1 MGKDSTSNILYI
13 LGIIGSIMVVVNMII
28 HLAISLDVTL
38 LNRGLLAGG
47 YILVGVAFIALY
59 RDFDNYIPL
68 LVTIIWILQSFQ
80 PWVALFSLG
89 TPNLVSMSMY
99 LLVYLLMGY
108 CIYLFREPI
117 GSVATLVSILLII
130 WAFVQFAMRCIW
142 LFVGFDSLLQLLGLV
157 GMGIAFFF
165 VLIYFYFALRS

>member
-13 LGIIGSIMVVVNMII
+13 LGIIGSIMLVVNMII

-38 LNRGLLAGG
+38 INQGLMAGG

-59 RDFDNYIPL
+59 RDFKNYIPL
-68 LVTIIWILQSFQ
+68 LVTIIWILMSFQ
-80 PWVALFSLG
+80 PWVALFALG

-99 LLVYLLMGY
+99 LLLFLLMGY

-117 GSVATLVSILLII
+117 ESVATLVSIILII
-130 WAFVQFAMRCIW
+130 WAFVQFGIRYLLLVGGLDPLLQQIW
-142 LFVGFDSLLQLLGLV
+142 LALG
-157 GMGIAFFF
+157 GIVFFF
-165 VLIYFYFALRS
+165 TLIYFYFALRS